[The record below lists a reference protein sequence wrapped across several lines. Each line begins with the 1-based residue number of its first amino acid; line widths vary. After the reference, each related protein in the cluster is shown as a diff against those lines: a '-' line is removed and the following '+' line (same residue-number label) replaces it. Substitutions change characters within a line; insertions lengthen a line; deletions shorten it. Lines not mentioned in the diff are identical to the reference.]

1 MVATS
6 YIVMNKESADPEAAK
21 IALKFFEYSLNHDT
35 EATVL
40 DYVPLTAAQKAE
52 NKKIWSQIK

>member
-6 YIVMNKESADPEAAK
+6 YIVMYKESADPEAAK
-21 IALKFFEYSLNHDT
+21 IAIKFFEYGLAHDK
-35 EATVL
+35 EAEAL
-40 DYVPLTAAQKAE
+40 DYIPLTAAQKAE